1 MAIELID
8 KIKQKNGG
16 TFKLMDAE
24 DIAFGEHSLT
34 EEIDSVKTQLST
46 KASEQALAI
55 ERARIDSF
63 TKLNEGSTTGDAE
76 LIDARVG
83 ADGVVYANL
92 GESIRN
98 QINDSNNKTKQ
109 VSDLCTVGLNIEMS
123 ERVGFLMHN
132 GSYSS
137 DSSLHCKT
145 TSKIYCSEGWVFS
158 YKGRGSALSASWIF
172 YSGDR
177 LVDYGQHYGETQVEI
192 PAGVDN
198 IVFSS
203 YNGINADVVLEVELI
218 KPQFLN
224 ANNLIDN
231 LAKKIRVSELHD
243 DVRKAIL
250 YEDYAIDKLD
260 MVRIG
265 DKYASRS
272 GNVIDATGHACYE
285 IAVKPGEIYSYSGT
299 IIWEL
304 APYHLVDASGKTVV
318 IGGDLQ
324 SHGTATP
331 FSIDE
336 LVIPNNVVKLRV
348 CSGNSGGDTAF
359 SLVRKEI
366 TTPISER
373 ATQNIVENHVYDDL
387 GDYTDITDRFE
398 IITGHYI
405 SNGGGLVSENN
416 SQYTELIDITK
427 LSVIYVD
434 AHSQYE
440 TCTMAIYDFT
450 KKTLGSKGYAREEGE
465 TFWDKHQVVIS
476 DLLEEYPNARYI
488 RLGTYMYKANPLK
501 VYERKASIKQ
511 IVDSLETRLEIA
523 NQGSNVLHGKKYV
536 ACGDSFTEG
545 DFNGYVDEDGLSGKN
560 SPKLY
565 DSNRKM
571 YKTYPWWIAER
582 NNMELI
588 NEAKCGSVI
597 TNAFDG
603 ARNPFS
609 VTRYLQVPTDAD
621 YITLMFGLNE
631 TGLTTEQIGKKT
643 DTTNTTLWGAYNI
656 VFEHFLT
663 NMPYAKI
670 GVIIADAWMNTTYA
684 NAVKEICAYWGIP
697 VLDLKFDTNVPMGM
711 GGRPNGS
718 PKAQQL
724 RDLAFKV
731 TPSNAHP
738 NVEAHEYRSTTIEH
752 FLRSL

>member
-203 YNGINADVVLEVELI
+203 YNGINDDVVLEVELI

-285 IAVKPGEIYSYSGT
+285 IAVKPGEMYSYSGT

-336 LVIPNNVVKLRV
+336 LVIPNDVVKLRV

-359 SLVRKEI
+359 SLFRKEI

-387 GDYTDITDRFE
+387 GDYIDITDRFE
-398 IITGHYI
+398 IITGYYI
-405 SNGGGLVSENN
+405 FNNGGLNSDGN
-416 SQYTELIDITK
+416 SQHTELIDITK
-427 LSVIYVD
+427 LSVIYID
-434 AHSQYE
+434 AHSQHS
-440 TCTMAIYDFT
+440 TCTMAIYDSN
-450 KKTLGSKGYAREEGE
+450 KKL
-465 TFWDKHQVVIS
+465 
-476 DLLEEYPNARYI
+476 
-488 RLGTYMYKANPLK
+488 
-501 VYERKASIKQ
+501 
-511 IVDSLETRLEIA
+511 
-523 NQGSNVLHGKKYV
+523 
-536 ACGDSFTEG
+536 
-545 DFNGYVDEDGLSGKN
+545 
-560 SPKLY
+560 
-565 DSNRKM
+565 
-571 YKTYPWWIAER
+571 
-582 NNMELI
+582 
-588 NEAKCGSVI
+588 
-597 TNAFDG
+597 
-603 ARNPFS
+603 
-609 VTRYLQVPTDAD
+609 
-621 YITLMFGLNE
+621 
-631 TGLTTEQIGKKT
+631 
-643 DTTNTTLWGAYNI
+643 
-656 VFEHFLT
+656 
-663 NMPYAKI
+663 
-670 GVIIADAWMNTTYA
+670 
-684 NAVKEICAYWGIP
+684 
-697 VLDLKFDTNVPMGM
+697 
-711 GGRPNGS
+711 
-718 PKAQQL
+718 
-724 RDLAFKV
+724 
-731 TPSNAHP
+731 
-738 NVEAHEYRSTTIEH
+738 
-752 FLRSL
+752 